1 MSQNKT
7 VCTLCFGLS
16 VLLVFFF
23 VSCSN
28 QKNTTLTRFYHSVNT
43 RYNIHFNANEAYK
56 ETLKTRS
63 QGQEDNFSQMLYIF
77 PDNSDSAT
85 MQAPGGSFTTTID
98 KTTKAIKLHSIKAK
112 PRRDPKRR
120 NDEKYQAWLQQ
131 KEYTPFMD
139 QVWLL
144 LAKAE
149 FYEAN
154 YLRAITT
161 FMYITKIY
169 SSDPDIVAE
178 CQLWISRAYTEMGWM
193 YEAGNILHKME
204 IAGGAPESQKAL
216 YSAVKANYLVR
227 NKEYAEA
234 IPHLEYAIKKEKDK
248 NQKLRLK
255 YLLGQ
260 LYIET
265 GDKTAAAKA
274 FSNVYGMNTPYKFTF
289 NAKLQELQLDMSR
302 KPSDVISSLRGMAK
316 SSKNKDYK
324 DQVYNTI
331 GNIYLQEQDTAKAI
345 ENYRTAIKE
354 SVRNGYDKAM
364 AQVSLGDIYFNRRDF
379 IPAQPCYS
387 EALPQLKKSDANY
400 PRVSFRSEVLDEL
413 VVHAIVVYEQD
424 SLLYLASLP
433 EEQRLEIIHKKIDEL
448 KKEEEERLQK
458 EERQRRVEEQESRIT
473 SWDQLETSLSRNIPQ
488 NQTFQ
493 PGATGQP
500 GAEPQFYFY
509 NEQTVSQGKVA
520 FQRQWGNRKLED
532 NWRRR
537 SKSGISPLDKL
548 DEISQSDSVSVGK
561 TGSEPGNIPGSGEKS
576 AIEDKYSVEYYLQQL
591 PFTGEA
597 VKEANELIENAL
609 FNMGKIYK
617 DKLEDMPL
625 AIETFNT
632 DIRRF
637 PATPNLEEI
646 YYQLLLIY
654 MQLGNQNMLAVYRNK
669 LLTEFPQ
676 GQYAT
681 PLSEPDFEWN
691 FRHMPLLQDSL
702 YNEAYTAY
710 QRADVQIV
718 RDNYQAMKA
727 KYPFTDMMPK
737 FAFLNALSYAQ
748 TRDIKAL
755 GDNLAEVVQKY
766 PKADVTPLA
775 TEILERIKEGRIILS
790 DGTPI
795 TEFDWSKAYL
805 GDSTM
810 VDKNGKIL
818 AYSDSLDTEYL
829 LLLMYKS
836 NTIDRNE
843 LLYQVADYNFSNY
856 VIQTFDLNFDTE
868 PPYDILQIKGFESFA
883 NIRSY
888 MNKAFG
894 DDGLMHKVDTSILV
908 LPISVD
914 NYTGM
919 LPRLGL
925 EQYMTF
931 FAEHY
936 EKQLPQLVAYWNN
949 KGIIDS
955 LTVQPATDGPDVTLP
970 ELPEQPEDDV
980 IRPETEKEIPPVEI
994 KKYDE
999 VAKQPEKPV
1008 NDKQINADD
1017 LLTKEQLEKAG
1028 KVNDVIESVEDIVNN
1043 PVDGI
1048 KNLFNK
1054 YKNRE
1059 SLTKE
1064 EKAELKEQQRQEQQ
1078 RQKELKAIEKTR
1090 QDSINKVEKAKADAI
1105 AKAEK
1110 ATQDSIK
1117 AVEKQRQQQI
1127 QLEQQQKK
1135 DAERAVIKARED
1147 ERRQKE
1153 NERKERIRQQ
1163 EERQRQQERERKE
1176 KEKAREE
1183 ERREKERIQK
1193 ERLRQREK
1201 ERDEKEKAREAERKE
1216 KERQAEE
1223 KRKQQE
1229 KDR

>member
-1 MSQNKT
+1 M
-7 VCTLCFGLS
+7 F
-16 VLLVFFF
+16 LL

-28 QKNTTLTRFYHSVNT
+28 QKNTALTRFYHSVNT

-56 ETLKTRS
+56 ETLKARS

-77 PDNSDSAT
+77 PDNSDSAS

-193 YEAGNILHKME
+193 YEAGNILYKME

-234 IPHLEYAIKKEKDK
+234 VPHLEYAIKKEKDK

-260 LYIET
+260 LHIKT

-289 NAKLQELQLDMSR
+289 NAKLQELQLNASR
-302 KPSDVISSLRGMAK
+302 KTSDVISSLRSMAK
-316 SSKNKDYK
+316 NSKNKDYK

-331 GNIYLQEQDTAKAI
+331 GNIYLQQQDTAMAI

-364 AQVSLGDIYFNRRDF
+364 AQVALGDIYFNRRNF

-387 EALPQLKKSDANY
+387 EALPQLKKSDMNY
-400 PRVSFRSEVLDEL
+400 PRVAFRSGVLDEL

-424 SLLYLASLP
+424 SLLHLASLP

-458 EERQRRVEEQESRIT
+458 EERQKRVEEQESRIS
-473 SWDQLETSLSRNIPQ
+473 SWDQLETSLSNNIPQ
-488 NQTFQ
+488 NQVFQ
-493 PGATGQP
+493 PGTAGLQGSDT
-500 GAEPQFYFY
+500 QFYFY

-520 FQRQWGNRKLED
+520 FQKQWGNRKLED
-532 NWRRR
+532 DWRRR

-548 DEISQSDSVSVGK
+548 DEINRSDSISIGK
-561 TGSEPGNIPGSGEKS
+561 TGSVPEDTAVSGEKG

-591 PFTGEA
+591 PLTEEA
-597 VKEANELIENAL
+597 VKEADELIENAL

-632 DIRRF
+632 DISRF

-654 MQLGNQNMLAVYRNK
+654 MRLGDQDMLAVYRNK

-702 YNEAYTAY
+702 YNEAYDAY
-710 QRADVQIV
+710 SKADVQIV
-718 RDNYQAMKA
+718 RNNYQAMRA

-755 GDNLAEVVQKY
+755 GDNLTEVVQKY

-775 TEILERIKEGRIILS
+775 TEILERIKEGRIILA

-805 GDSTM
+805 GDSAM
-810 VDKNGKIL
+810 VGQNGKTL
-818 AYSDSLDTEYL
+818 AYSDSLNTEYL

-868 PPYDILQIKGFESFA
+868 PPYDILQVKGFESFA

-894 DDGLMHKVDTSILV
+894 KEGLMHKMDTSILA

-914 NYTGM
+914 NYTNM

-925 EQYMTF
+925 DQYMIF
-931 FAEHY
+931 FSEHY

-955 LTVQPATDGPDVTLP
+955 LTVQPATDESNVTLS
-970 ELPEQPEDDV
+970 ELPDDITQPE
-980 IRPETEKEIPPVEI
+980 KEEEII
-994 KKYDE
+994 KKDDE
-999 VAKQPEKPV
+999 VVKQPEQPV

-1048 KNLFNK
+1048 KNLFGK
-1054 YKNRE
+1054 YKNKE
-1059 SLTKE
+1059 NLTKE
-1064 EKAELKEQQRQEQQ
+1064 EKAELKEQQRQEKQ
-1078 RQKELKAIEKTR
+1078 RQKELKAIEKAR
-1090 QDSINKVEKAKADAI
+1090 QDSIGKIEKIKADAI

-1110 ATQDSIK
+1110 AAQDSIK

-1135 DAERAVIKARED
+1135 DAERAAIKARED
-1147 ERRQKE
+1147 ERKQKE

-1163 EERQRQQERERKE
+1163 EERQRQQERERKD

-1183 ERREKERIQK
+1183 ERKEKERQQK

-1216 KERQAEE
+1216 KEKQAEE
-1223 KRKQQE
+1223 KRKEQE

>member
-7 VCTLCFGLS
+7 VCTLSIGLS
-16 VLLVFFF
+16 VLAVFFF

-28 QKNTTLTRFYHSVNT
+28 QKNTALTRLYHSVNT

-56 ETLKTRS
+56 ETLKNRS
-63 QGQEDNFSQMLYIF
+63 LEQEDNFSQMLYIF

-98 KTTKAIKLHSIKAK
+98 KATKAIKLHSIKAK

-149 FYEAN
+149 FYETN
-154 YLRAITT
+154 YLRSITT

-169 SSDPDIVAE
+169 SSNPEIVAE

-227 NKEYAEA
+227 NKEYTDA
-234 IPHLEYAIKKEKDK
+234 IPHLEYAVKKEKDK

-260 LYIET
+260 LYLET
-265 GDKTAAAKA
+265 GNKASAAKA

-289 NAKLQELQLDMSR
+289 NSKLEELQLDTS
-302 KPSDVISSLRGMAK
+302 KKTSEVISSLAGMAK

-331 GNIYLQEQDTAKAI
+331 GNIYLQQQDTTKAI
-345 ENYRTAIKE
+345 ENYRIAIQE

-364 AQVSLGDIYFNRRDF
+364 AQISLGDIYFNRRDF

-413 VVHAIVVYEQD
+413 VVHAKIVYEQD
-424 SLLYLASLP
+424 SLQYLASLP
-433 EEQRLEIIHKKIDEL
+433 EGQRLDIINKKIDDL
-448 KKEEEERLQK
+448 KKEEADLLAK
-458 EERQRRVEEQESRIT
+458 EERQKRVEEQENRIT
-473 SWDQLETSLSRNIPQ
+473 SWDQLETGLSHNTPKNPVVQ
-488 NQTFQ
+488 SGAANQQ
-493 PGATGQP
+493 GAG
-500 GAEPQFYFY
+500 PQFYFY
-509 NEQTVSQGKVA
+509 NEQTVAQGKVA
-520 FQRQWGNRKLED
+520 FQKQWGNRKLED
-532 NWRRR
+532 DWRRR
-537 SKSGISPLDKL
+537 SKSGRSSLDKL
-548 DEISQSDSVSVGK
+548 EDISVSE
-561 TGSEPGNIPGSGEKS
+561 TLTESEQENVADSSEKS
-576 AIEDKYSVEYYLQQL
+576 TIDDKYSVEYYLQQL
-591 PFTGEA
+591 PLTEDA
-597 VKEANELIENAL
+597 LKESDELIENAL
-609 FNMGKIYK
+609 FNMAKIYK
-617 DKLEDMPL
+617 DRLEDMPL

-632 DIRRF
+632 NIRRF
-637 PATPNLEEI
+637 SATPNLEEI

-654 MQLGNQNMLAVYRNK
+654 MQLGDGNMLAVYRNK

-702 YNEAYTAY
+702 YNAAYNAY
-710 QRADVQIV
+710 QIADVQIV
-718 RDNYQAMKA
+718 RNNYQAMKA

-748 TRDIKAL
+748 TRDVKAL
-755 GDNLAEVVQKY
+755 GDNLTEVVEKY

-795 TEFDWSKAYL
+795 TNFDWSKAYL
-805 GDSTM
+805 GDSAM
-810 VDKNGKIL
+810 VGDNGKTL
-818 AYSDSLDTEYL
+818 AYSDSLNTEYL
-829 LLLMYKS
+829 LLLMYKT

-868 PPYDILQIKGFESFA
+868 PPYDVLQIKGFQSFA

-894 DDGLMHKVDTSILV
+894 EEGLMHKVDTAIQV
-908 LPISVD
+908 IPISVD
-914 NYTGM
+914 NYTNM

-925 EQYMTF
+925 EQYIVF
-931 FAEHY
+931 FTEHFD
-936 EKQLPQLVAYWNN
+936 KQLPQLVAYWNDKAN
-949 KGIIDS
+949 IES
-955 LTVQPATDGPDVTLP
+955 LNEQPVTDKSGVTLP
-970 ELPEQPEDDV
+970 ELTELPDEITQPD
-980 IRPETEKEIPPVEI
+980 IEKEVPPVEV
-994 KKYDE
+994 KKEDE
-999 VAKQPEKPV
+999 AVKQPEKPV

-1028 KVNDVIESVEDIVNN
+1028 KVNDAIESVEDIVNN

-1064 EKAELKEQQRQEQQ
+1064 EKAELKEQQRQEKQ
-1078 RQKELKAIEKTR
+1078 RQKEQKAIEKAR
-1090 QDSINKVEKAKADAI
+1090 QDSINKVEKIKSDAI
-1105 AKAEK
+1105 AKAQK

-1117 AVEKQRQQQI
+1117 AIEKQRQQEI
-1127 QLEQQQKK
+1127 QLEQQQKN
-1135 DAERAVIKARED
+1135 DAERTAIKAKED
-1147 ERRQKE
+1147 ERKQKE
-1153 NERKERIRQQ
+1153 NDRKEKIRQQ
-1163 EERQRQQERERKE
+1163 EDQQQRQVKERRE

-1183 ERREKERIQK
+1183 ERKEKERLQK
-1193 ERLRQREK
+1193 EKLRQREK
-1201 ERDEKEKAREAERKE
+1201 ERDEKEK
-1216 KERQAEE
+1216 QTE
-1223 KRKQQE
+1223 KRRKLQE
-1229 KDR
+1229 KDRR